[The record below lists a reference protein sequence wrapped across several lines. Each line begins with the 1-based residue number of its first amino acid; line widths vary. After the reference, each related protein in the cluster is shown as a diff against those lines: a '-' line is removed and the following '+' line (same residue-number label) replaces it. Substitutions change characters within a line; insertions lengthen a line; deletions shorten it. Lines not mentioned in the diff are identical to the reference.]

1 MNKAVYLGL
10 AILDISIIAIYEFWY
25 DYTKPKFS
33 ERAKLCYIDT
43 DSFIAHINTEGI
55 YKDISD
61 SEKRFDTWNY
71 EVDRP
76 VSIEK
81 NEKAV
86 GLMKDKSGGQIMKKT
101 CWITSKNRKLFKR
114 Q

>member
-10 AILDISIIAIYEFWY
+10 AILDISKIAIYEFWY

-43 DSFIAHINTEGI
+43 DSSIAHIKTEGI

-61 SEKRFDTWNY
+61 IEKRFDTSNY

-86 GLMKDKSGGQIMKKT
+86 GLMKDELGGQIMKKS